1 MTGAAQTTPSM
12 NPWLTEQARRLEAA
26 SDLPAGA
33 VGLLSDEIEAL
44 LEMASVAAHESG
56 DRRNA
61 PLLCYLVGVAAGK
74 GAVSVDR
81 LRTSIS

>member
-1 MTGAAQTTPSM
+1 MTDAAQITPSM
-12 NPWLTEQARRLEAA
+12 NPWLTERARRLEAA

-33 VGLLSDEIEAL
+33 VGLQSDEIEAL

-61 PLLCYLVGVAAGK
+61 PLLCYLAGVAVGK
-74 GAVSVDR
+74 GNASVDR
-81 LRTSIS
+81 LRTAIT